1 MFPEYILSPSISA
14 ARNFVRRGC
23 VHVEGVEAVCAS
35 SVQPGDR
42 VQVMQPTRSVVTNL
56 GEDPNRTPLQ
66 VRDQETLPA
75 PHGLSNGG
83 IATVYWNRAMRNVSL
98 WVVYED
104 ACMAGVVKPQGLP
117 MHGKETEPSVLSG
130 LSHVLKPTLAV
141 GALPRPQ
148 HVHRLDLP
156 TGGLVLVAK
165 TRAAQ

>member
-1 MFPEYILSPSISA
+1 MGAKPVPVAKIVLKMFPEYILSPSISA

-83 IATVYWNRAMRNVSL
+83 IGLA
-98 WVVYED
+98 
-104 ACMAGVVKPQGLP
+104 AC
-117 MHGKETEPSVLSG
+117 H
-130 LSHVLKPTLAV
+130 
-141 GALPRPQ
+141 
-148 HVHRLDLP
+148 
-156 TGGLVLVAK
+156 
-165 TRAAQ
+165 